1 MAMSCDHLCV
11 VLVEPKGAG
20 NIGSVARV
28 MKNFGFGELRLVQPR
43 ASHLGAE
50 ARNMAVSAID
60 ILERARVYENLA
72 LALSDRNLAL
82 GTTRRFGKYREELL
96 HPGDAATTIAAL
108 AKTARAAMVFGPEDT
123 GLKTEDLDLC
133 QYCVTIPTHSELP
146 SMNLAQAVAVC
157 LYEASLKFAA
167 SAPAEEKTRGK
178 RPALAKN
185 LEAMFAQ
192 MRQVLLEVGFLNPQ
206 NPEHLVRAFR
216 RMLARQ
222 GLTEHEVQILRGLW
236 DKISW
241 LSRGKGT
248 P

>member
-1 MAMSCDHLCV
+1 MSCANLCV

-50 ARNMAVSAID
+50 ARNMAVTAID
-60 ILERARVYENLA
+60 LLERARVYENLA
-72 LALSDRNLAL
+72 LALSDRNLSL

-96 HPGDAATTIAAL
+96 YPAEAATTIAAL
-108 AKTARAAMVFGPEDT
+108 AKTARAAIVFGPEDT

-133 QYCVTIPTHSELP
+133 QYCVTIPTHPDLP

-157 LYEASLKFAA
+157 LYEVSLKF
-167 SAPAEEKTRGK
+167 SSPPAEDKTRGK
-178 RPALAKN
+178 RPALGKN
-185 LEAMFAQ
+185 LEAMFVQ
-192 MRQVLLEVGFLNPQ
+192 MREVLLEVGFLNPQ
-206 NPEHLVRAFR
+206 NPEHLVRILR

-241 LSRGKGT
+241 LHRGKGAS
-248 P
+248 

>member
-1 MAMSCDHLCV
+1 MSCVNLCV

-28 MKNFGFGELRLVQPR
+28 MKNFGFDELRLVQPR

-50 ARNMAVSAID
+50 ARNMAVTAFD
-60 ILERARVYENLA
+60 LLERTRVYENLA

-96 HPGDAATTIAAL
+96 SPAEAATAIAAL
-108 AKTARAAMVFGPEDT
+108 AKTAKAAIVFGPEDT

-133 QYCVTIPTHSELP
+133 QYCVTIPTHPDLP

-157 LYEASLKFAA
+157 LYEASLKL
-167 SAPAEEKTRGK
+167 SSPPAEEKTRGK
-178 RPALAKN
+178 RPALGKN
-185 LEAMFAQ
+185 LEAMFSQ
-192 MRQVLLEVGFLNPQ
+192 MREVLLEVGFLNPQ
-206 NPEHLVRAFR
+206 NPEHLVRILR

-222 GLTEHEVQILRGLW
+222 GLTEHEVKTLRGLW

-241 LSRGKGT
+241 LHRRKSSS
-248 P
+248 

>member
-1 MAMSCDHLCV
+1 MSTSCSNLCV

-28 MKNFGFGELRLVQPR
+28 MKNFGFGDLRLVQPR

-60 ILERARVYENLA
+60 ILERAKVYENLA
-72 LALSDRNLAL
+72 LALADRNLAL

-96 HPGDAATTIAAL
+96 HPAEAAITIAAL
-108 AKTARAAMVFGPEDT
+108 AKTAKAAIVFGPEDT

-133 QYCVTIPTHSELP
+133 QYCVTIPTHPELP

-157 LYEASLKFAA
+157 LYETSLKFATP
-167 SAPAEEKTRGK
+167 SEDKTRGK
-178 RPALAKN
+178 RPALGKN
-185 LEAMFAQ
+185 LEAMFTQ
-192 MRQVLLEVGFLNPQ
+192 MRQVLFEVGFLNPQ
-206 NPEHLVRAFR
+206 NPEHMLRAFR

-241 LSRGKGT
+241 LHRSDGGNK
-248 P
+248 

>member
-1 MAMSCDHLCV
+1 MSIFYGNLCV

-60 ILERARVYENLA
+60 ILERAKVYENLA
-72 LALSDRNLAL
+72 VALADRNLAL

-96 HPGDAATTIAAL
+96 FPAEAAATIATL
-108 AKTARAAMVFGPEDT
+108 AKNARAAVVFGPEDT

-133 QYCVTIPTHSELP
+133 QCCVTIPTHPDLP

-157 LYEASLKFAA
+157 LYEVSLKF
-167 SAPAEEKTRGK
+167 SAPSEDKTRGK
-178 RPALAKN
+178 RPALGKN
-185 LEAMFAQ
+185 LEAMFVQ
-192 MRQVLLEVGFLNPQ
+192 MRQVLSEVGFLNPQ
-206 NPEHLVRAFR
+206 NPEHLLRAFR

-241 LSRGKGT
+241 LHRDKGT

>member
-1 MAMSCDHLCV
+1 
-11 VLVEPKGAG
+11 
-20 NIGSVARV
+20 
-28 MKNFGFGELRLVQPR
+28 
-43 ASHLGAE
+43 
-50 ARNMAVSAID
+50 MAVSAID
-60 ILERARVYENLA
+60 LLERVKVYENLA
-72 LALSDRNLAL
+72 LALSDRNLTL

-96 HPGDAATTIAAL
+96 HPAEAATTIAAL
-108 AKTARAAMVFGPEDT
+108 AKTAKAAIVFGPEDT
-123 GLKTEDLDLC
+123 GLRTEDLDLC
-133 QYCVTIPTHSELP
+133 QYCLTIPTHPDLP

-157 LYEASLKFAA
+157 LYEISQKF

-178 RPALAKN
+178 RPAMGKN

-241 LSRGKGT
+241 LNRRNGAS
-248 P
+248 

>member
-1 MAMSCDHLCV
+1 MSMSCANLCV

-50 ARNMAVSAID
+50 ARNMAVTAID
-60 ILERARVYENLA
+60 LLERARVYENLA
-72 LALSDRNLAL
+72 LALSDRNLSL

-96 HPGDAATTIAAL
+96 YPAEAATTISAL

-133 QYCVTIPTHSELP
+133 QYCVTIPTHPELP

-157 LYEASLKFAA
+157 LYEVSLKF
-167 SAPAEEKTRGK
+167 SSPPAEDKTRGK
-178 RPALAKN
+178 RPALGKN
-185 LEAMFAQ
+185 LEAMFVH
-192 MRQVLLEVGFLNPQ
+192 MREVLLEVGFLNPQ
-206 NPEHLVRAFR
+206 NPEHLVRILR

-241 LSRGKGT
+241 LHRGKGAS
-248 P
+248 

>member
-1 MAMSCDHLCV
+1 MALSCDKLCV
-11 VLVEPKGAG
+11 VLVEPKGSG

-60 ILERARVYENLA
+60 LLERAKVYENLA
-72 LALSDRNLAL
+72 LALADRNLSL

-96 HPGDAATTIAAL
+96 HPAEAATTIAAL
-108 AKTARAAMVFGPEDT
+108 AKTAKAAMVFGPEDT
-123 GLKTEDLDLC
+123 GLRTEDLDLC
-133 QYCVTIPTHSELP
+133 QYCVTIPTHADLP

-157 LYEASLKFAA
+157 LYEASLKF
-167 SAPAEEKTRGK
+167 SAPAADDKTQGK
-178 RPALAKN
+178 RPALGKN
-185 LEAMFAQ
+185 LEAMFMQ
-192 MRQVLLEVGFLNPQ
+192 MRQVLFEVGFLNPQ

-241 LSRGKGT
+241 LHRGKG
-248 P
+248 PS

>member
-1 MAMSCDHLCV
+1 MSISCAHLCV

-20 NIGSVARV
+20 NIGSVVRV

-50 ARNMAVSAID
+50 ARGMAVSAID
-60 ILERARVYENLA
+60 LLERAKVYENLA

-96 HPGDAATTIAAL
+96 YPAEAATTIAAL
-108 AKTARAAMVFGPEDT
+108 AKTAKAAIVFGPEDT
-123 GLKTEDLDLC
+123 GLRTEDLDLC
-133 QYCVTIPTHSELP
+133 QYCLTIPTHPDLP

-157 LYEASLKFAA
+157 LYEISQKF
-167 SAPAEEKTRGK
+167 SAPVEDKTRGK
-178 RPALAKN
+178 RPAMGKN

-206 NPEHLVRAFR
+206 NPEHLVRSFR

-241 LSRGKGT
+241 LYRRNGT
-248 P
+248 S

>member
-1 MAMSCDHLCV
+1 MLISSDHLCV
-11 VLVEPKGAG
+11 VLVEPQGAG

-60 ILERARVYENLA
+60 LLERAKVYENLA
-72 LALSDRNLAL
+72 LALSDRNLSL

-96 HPGDAATTIAAL
+96 SPAEAATTIAAL
-108 AKTARAAMVFGPEDT
+108 AKTAKAAIVFGPEDT

-133 QYCVTIPTHSELP
+133 QYSVTIPTHPALP

-157 LYEASLKFAA
+157 LYEASLKF
-167 SAPAEEKTRGK
+167 SSPAETEATTRGK
-178 RPALAKN
+178 RPALGKN

-192 MRQVLLEVGFLNPQ
+192 MREVLLAVGFLNPQ
-206 NPEHLVRAFR
+206 NPEHLLRAFR
-216 RMLARQ
+216 RMFARQ
-222 GLTEHEVQILRGLW
+222 GLSEHEVQILRGLW

-241 LSRGKGT
+241 LHRGKNRS
-248 P
+248 

>member
-1 MAMSCDHLCV
+1 MALSINNLCV

-50 ARNMAVSAID
+50 ARNMAVSAVD
-60 ILERARVYENLA
+60 LLERVSVYENLA
-72 LALSDRNLAL
+72 LALSDRNLSL

-96 HPGDAATTIAAL
+96 YPAEAATTIVSL
-108 AKTARAAMVFGPEDT
+108 AKTAKAAIVFGPEDT

-133 QYCVTIPTHSELP
+133 QYCVTIPTHADLP
-146 SMNLAQAVAVC
+146 SMNLAQAVTVC
-157 LYEASLKFAA
+157 LYEASLKF
-167 SAPAEEKTRGK
+167 SSPPEEKVRGK
-178 RPALAKN
+178 RPALGKN
-185 LEAMFAQ
+185 LEAMFVQ

-206 NPEHLVRAFR
+206 NPEHLVRIFR

-241 LSRGKGT
+241 LHRGKGT
-248 P
+248 DT

>member
-1 MAMSCDHLCV
+1 MSLSINNLCV

-50 ARNMAVSAID
+50 ARNMAVSAVD
-60 ILERARVYENLA
+60 LLERVRVYENLA
-72 LALSDRNLAL
+72 LALSDRNLSL

-96 HPGDAATTIAAL
+96 YPAEAATTIVSL
-108 AKTARAAMVFGPEDT
+108 AKTAKAAIVFGPEDT

-133 QYCVTIPTHSELP
+133 QYCVTIPTHADLP
-146 SMNLAQAVAVC
+146 SMNLAQAVTVC
-157 LYEASLKFAA
+157 LYEASLKF
-167 SAPAEEKTRGK
+167 SSPPEEKVRGK
-178 RPALAKN
+178 RPALGKN
-185 LEAMFAQ
+185 LEAMFVQ

-206 NPEHLVRAFR
+206 NPEHLVRIFR

-241 LSRGKGT
+241 LHRGQDKDL
-248 P
+248 